1 MDADY
6 IRDIFSVFGSVTVRR
21 MFGGAGIYADGVMFA
36 LVADEVIYLKADDET
51 ASAFEQ
57 EGLEPF
63 TYSKKPG
70 RQAVMS
76 YRRMPDRCYD
86 DPDELARWAS
96 RAIAAAN
103 RKKKASVS
111 KKRRRKR
118 QARKPKR
125 RLTKR

>member
-1 MDADY
+1 VDADY
-6 IRDIFSVFGSVTVRR
+6 LRDLFSAFRPVVVRR

-51 ASAFEQ
+51 GGAFEQ

-70 RQAVMS
+70 KQAVMS

-86 DPDELARWAS
+86 DPDEMALWAARAFETAS
-96 RAIAAAN
+96 RKKASIP
-103 RKKKASVS
+103 KKKAP
-111 KKRRRKR
+111 K
-118 QARKPKR
+118 RKPAAKWQ

>member
-1 MDADY
+1 VDADTV
-6 IRDIFSVFGSVTVRR
+6 RDFFTTFGYVTVRR

-36 LVADEVIYLKADDET
+36 LIADELIYLKVDDET
-51 ASAFEQ
+51 AGAFEQ
-57 EGLEPF
+57 EGLAPF

-96 RAIAAAN
+96 LALAAAKRN
-103 RKKKASVS
+103 AAS
-111 KKRRRKR
+111 
-118 QARKPKR
+118 APKR
-125 RLTKR
+125 RSASTKSRRRSGA